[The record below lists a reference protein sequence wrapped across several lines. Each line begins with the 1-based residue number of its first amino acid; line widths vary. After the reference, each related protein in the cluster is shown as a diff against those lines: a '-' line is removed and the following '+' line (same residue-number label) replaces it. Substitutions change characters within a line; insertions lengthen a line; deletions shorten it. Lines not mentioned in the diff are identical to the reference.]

1 MGTRKLGRNS
11 SQRRAL
17 LRGLTT
23 DLLWYGRITTTE
35 ARAKEIR
42 GIADSLLTLAINEY
56 DKTVKVKKTVSDVDE
71 DGKVKKDKD
80 GNPIKVEVEFE
91 NDAPSKLNA
100 RRKIMAYV
108 YDVKEQRK
116 DGEDKEAFVAR
127 TKDNKHPLVEK
138 MFREYG
144 PKYRARNEEKNCAG
158 GYTRIIK
165 MGPRRGDNA
174 EEVIIELI

>member
-11 SQRRAL
+11 SQRRAM
-17 LRGLTT
+17 LRGLAT
-23 DLLWYGRITTTE
+23 DLLWYGKITTTE
-35 ARAKEIR
+35 ARAKELR
-42 GIADSLLTLAINEY
+42 GIVDSLLTLAINNY
-56 DKTVKVKKTVSDVDE
+56 DKTVKVTKEIK
-71 DGKVKKDKD
+71 GKD
-80 GNPIKVEVEFE
+80 GVMNSVEFE
-91 NDAPSKLNA
+91 NDAPEKLNA

-108 YDVKEQRK
+108 YDKQEEKQAKETRT
-116 DGEDKEAFVAR
+116 EYAER
-127 TKDNKHPLVEK
+127 TKDVKHPLVEK

-165 MGPRRGDNA
+165 LGPRRGDSA

>member
-11 SQRRAL
+11 SQRRAM
-17 LRGLTT
+17 LRGLAT
-23 DLLWYGRITTTE
+23 DLLWYGKITTTE
-35 ARAKEIR
+35 ARAKELR
-42 GIADSLLTLAINEY
+42 GIVDSLLTLAINNY
-56 DKTVKVKKTVSDVDE
+56 DKTVKVTKEIK
-71 DGKVKKDKD
+71 GKD
-80 GNPIKVEVEFE
+80 GVMNSVEFE
-91 NDAPSKLNA
+91 NDAPEKLNA

-108 YDVKEQRK
+108 YDKQEEKQAKETRT
-116 DGEDKEAFVAR
+116 DYAER
-127 TKDNKHPLVEK
+127 TKDVKHPLVEK

-165 MGPRRGDNA
+165 LGPRRGDGA

>member
-11 SQRRAL
+11 NQRRAM

-23 DLLWYGRITTTE
+23 DLLWYGKITTTE
-35 ARAKEIR
+35 ARAKEVR
-42 GIADSLLTLAINEY
+42 GIAESLLTLAINNY
-56 DKTVKVKKTVSDVDE
+56 DKTVKV
-71 DGKVKKDKD
+71 VKKVNVEDEK
-80 GNPIKVEVEFE
+80 GNKVLTDVEFE
-91 NDAPSKLNA
+91 NDAPEKLNA

-108 YDVKEQRK
+108 YDKQEEKE
-116 DGEDKEAFVAR
+116 EKETKSAYAER
-127 TKDNKHPLVEK
+127 TKDVKHPLIEK
-138 MFREYG
+138 MFREYA

-174 EEVIIELI
+174 EEVIIELV

>member
-11 SQRRAL
+11 NQRRAM
-17 LRGLTT
+17 LRGLAT
-23 DLLWYGRITTTE
+23 DLLWYGKITTTE
-35 ARAKEIR
+35 ARAKELR
-42 GIADSLLTLAINEY
+42 GIVDSLLTLAINNY
-56 DKTVKVKKTVSDVDE
+56 DKTVKVTKNVKDENGTVTA
-71 DGKVKKDKD
+71 
-80 GNPIKVEVEFE
+80 VEFE
-91 NDAPSKLNA
+91 NDAPEKLNA

-108 YDVKEQRK
+108 YDKKEEKLATETRT
-116 DGEDKEAFVAR
+116 EYAER
-127 TKDNKHPLVEK
+127 TKDAKHPLVEK

-174 EEVIIELI
+174 EEVIIELV

>member
-1 MGTRKLGRNS
+1 M
-11 SQRRAL
+11 

-42 GIADSLLTLAINEY
+42 GIAESLLTLAINEY
-56 DKTVKVKKTVSDVDE
+56 DKTVKVKKMVNSL
-71 DGKVKKDKD
+71 DKD
-80 GNPIKVEVEFE
+80 GNVMKDQDGHPIKVEAEFE
-91 NDAPSKLNA
+91 NDAPSKLIA
-100 RRKIMAYV
+100 RRKIMSYV
-108 YDVKEQRK
+108 YDK
-116 DGEDKEAFVAR
+116 KEAKGEKETRTEYAEK
-127 TKDNKHPLVEK
+127 TKDVKHPLVEK

-174 EEVIIELI
+174 EEVIIELV

>member
-1 MGTRKLGRNS
+1 VGTRKLGRNS
-11 SQRRAL
+11 SQRRAM
-17 LRGLTT
+17 LRGLAT

-35 ARAKEIR
+35 ARAKELR
-42 GIADSLLTLAINEY
+42 GIVDSLLTLAINNY
-56 DKTVKVKKTVSDVDE
+56 DKTVKVTKNVKDE
-71 DGKVKKDKD
+71 KGAVTA
-80 GNPIKVEVEFE
+80 VEFE
-91 NDAPSKLNA
+91 NDAPEKLNA

-108 YDVKEQRK
+108 YDKKEEKLATETRV
-116 DGEDKEAFVAR
+116 EYAER
-127 TKDNKHPLVEK
+127 TKDAKHPLVEK

-174 EEVIIELI
+174 EEVIIELV

>member
-11 SQRRAL
+11 SQRRAM
-17 LRGLTT
+17 LRGLAT
-23 DLLWYGRITTTE
+23 DLLWYGKITTTE
-35 ARAKEIR
+35 ARAKELR
-42 GIADSLLTLAINEY
+42 GIVDSLLTLAINNY
-56 DKTVKVKKTVSDVDE
+56 DKTVKVTKEIK
-71 DGKVKKDKD
+71 GKD
-80 GNPIKVEVEFE
+80 GVMNSVEFE
-91 NDAPSKLNA
+91 NDAPEKLNA

-108 YDVKEQRK
+108 YDKQEEKQAKETRT
-116 DGEDKEAFVAR
+116 EYAER
-127 TKDNKHPLVEK
+127 TKDVKHPLVEK

-165 MGPRRGDNA
+165 LGPRRGDGA

>member
-11 SQRRAL
+11 SQRRAM
-17 LRGLTT
+17 LRGLAT
-23 DLLWYGRITTTE
+23 DLLWYGKITTTE
-35 ARAKEIR
+35 ARAKELR
-42 GIADSLLTLAINEY
+42 GIVDSLLTLAINNY
-56 DKTVKVKKTVSDVDE
+56 DKTVKVTKEIK
-71 DGKVKKDKD
+71 GKD
-80 GNPIKVEVEFE
+80 GVMNSVEFE
-91 NDAPSKLNA
+91 NDAPEKLNA

-108 YDVKEQRK
+108 YDKQEEKQEKETRT
-116 DGEDKEAFVAR
+116 EYAER
-127 TKDNKHPLVEK
+127 TKDVKHPLVEK

-165 MGPRRGDNA
+165 LGPRRGDGA